1 MMRVN
6 AVAPNKRLGKSVI
19 ADIKAK
25 ICKESEYSCPPS
37 CPGTTD
43 NAGRPTLGICWAKAV
58 MGSKQQPK
66 KTKAPQYLGAKVG
79 VWDGRLLRIASRN
92 LWRDLGRDIQGRC
105 ALFTL

>member
-1 MMRVN
+1 MPIACRKIDNTMMMRVK

-43 NAGRPTLGICWAKAV
+43 KAGRPTLGICWAKAV
-58 MGSKQQPK
+58 MGSKQHPK
-66 KTKAPQYLGAKVG
+66 KTKAPQYLSAK
-79 VWDGRLLRIASRN
+79 A
-92 LWRDLGRDIQGRC
+92 DI
-105 ALFTL
+105 